1 MIAYNSLVRL
11 KAYIKY

>member
-11 KAYIKY
+11 IAYIKY